1 MSKENTTINWIDP
14 DDAPPL
20 TREYFEKAEIRK
32 GDTVIRRGRPKSTNP
47 KQPVS
52 LRLDQDLVDWFKNS
66 GEGWQTRIN
75 SELRKVAGI

>member
-1 MSKENTTINWIDP
+1 MSKENITSNWIDP

-20 TREYFEKAEIRK
+20 TREYFDRAEIRK
-32 GDTVIRRGRPKSTNP
+32 GDTILRRGRPKSLTT

-52 LRLDQDLVDWFKNS
+52 LRLDQDVVEWFKSS

>member
-1 MSKENTTINWIDP
+1 MSKQNITGNWIDP

-20 TREYFEKAEIRK
+20 TREYFERAEIRE
-32 GDTVIRRGRPKSTNP
+32 GDTVVRPGRPRSTTP

-52 LRLDQDLVDWFKNS
+52 LRLDRDLIDWFKNS

>member
-1 MSKENTTINWIDP
+1 MNKENLTNNWIDP

-20 TREYFEKAEIRK
+20 TREYFERAEIRQ
-32 GDTVIRRGRPKSTNP
+32 GDTVIRRGRPRSSNP

-52 LRLDQDLVDWFKNS
+52 LRLDQDLIDWFKSS